1 MYNKLLLIFAA
12 LLACCPF
19 MAADV
24 ANDTIY
30 NPNIIYSGMPK
41 TYEIAG
47 IKVTGADNYEDY
59 IIIAATSLMPPND
72 SGAKGFSPR
81 CKSRWRKF
89 AAKKRGSKSACANN
103 LASAKSATMA

>member
-59 IIIAATSLMPPND
+59 IIIGYSGLSVGEKVEIPGSDITNAAATPIDNEKTIPVRQVY
-72 SGAKGFSPR
+72 AVIPQCVFV
-81 CKSRWRKF
+81 
-89 AAKKRGSKSACANN
+89 
-103 LASAKSATMA
+103 